1 MPVKCETCPDHGALV
16 AEINHLK
23 EDLKDRRETMKNLT
37 VTVAQ
42 LKEEILKLNT
52 HEKIWVAGIS
62 AIAVVFSGVGSIIG
76 TLLVAYLK
84 LN

>member
-1 MPVKCETCPDHGALV
+1 MPTKCESCPDHGALV

-23 EDLKDRRETMKNLT
+23 EDLKDRRETMKTLT
-37 VTVAQ
+37 VSVAQ
-42 LKEEILKLNT
+42 LKEEVLKLNT